1 MSVRRNKMMLRG
13 KLMVRLRLKPMKIPY
28 KKFCS
33 ECDAYFQ
40 PEGKYSKMCAKCKA
54 KQKEKR
60 YGEEKNKH
68 KN

>member
-1 MSVRRNKMMLRG
+1 
-13 KLMVRLRLKPMKIPY
+13 MVRLRLKPMKIPY